1 MGMIRILYPRDS
13 GEPYTPE
20 DIRRG
25 LHLITT
31 DLVCPRC
38 KYTVALSCHT
48 GDEAV
53 CPRCMENDSDETTR
67 QV

>member
-1 MGMIRILYPRDS
+1 MKERIEILERDYLFQIGWYFPDE
-13 GEPYTPE
+13 GEF
-20 DIRRG
+20 
-25 LHLITT
+25 
-31 DLVCPRC
+31 
-38 KYTVALSCHT
+38 VALSCHT